1 MKIVKKSLFYIDEN
15 DRIIITDKYA
25 LERFKSVI
33 SSEVFFRLE
42 YEPDGFFISSNHIN
56 SILFNIC
63 AIKKY
68 ELQMEVLNY
77 SNEMGTFPYC
87 YTREDAIKLFTA
99 ILEIFI
105 NQNN

>member
-1 MKIVKKSLFYIDEN
+1 MKIVKKSLFYVDEN

-33 SSEVFFRLE
+33 YSEVFFRLE

-63 AIKKY
+63 GVKKY

>member
-1 MKIVKKSLFYIDEN
+1 MKIVKKNLFYIDEY

-25 LERFKSVI
+25 LDRFKSVI
-33 SSEVFFRLE
+33 SSVVFFRLD

-63 AIKKY
+63 DVKKY
-68 ELQMEVLNY
+68 ELQMEVLDY
-77 SNEMGTFPYC
+77 SNRMGTFPYC

-105 NQNN
+105 NKNN

>member
-1 MKIVKKSLFYIDEN
+1 MKIVKKNIFYIDEY

-25 LERFKSVI
+25 LEKFKSMI
-33 SSEVFFRLE
+33 PSGILFRLE

-63 AIKKY
+63 GVKKY
-68 ELQMEVLNY
+68 ELQMEILDY

>member
-1 MKIVKKSLFYIDEN
+1 MKIVKKSLFYLDDN

-25 LERFKSVI
+25 LEKLKNVVSF
-33 SSEVFFRLE
+33 EVFFRLE
-42 YEPDGFFISSNHIN
+42 YEPDGFFISSNYIN

-63 AIKKY
+63 GVKKY
-68 ELQMEVLNY
+68 ELQMKVLGY
-77 SNEMGTFPYC
+77 SDEMGTFPYC
-87 YTREDAIKLFTA
+87 HTKEDAIKLFTA

>member
-1 MKIVKKSLFYIDEN
+1 MKIVKKNIFYIDEY

-25 LERFKSVI
+25 LEKLKNMTSF
-33 SSEVFFRLE
+33 EVFFRLE
-42 YEPDGFFISSNHIN
+42 CEPDGFFISSNYIN

-63 AIKKY
+63 DVKKY
-68 ELQMEVLNY
+68 VLQMKVLGY
-77 SNEMGTFPYC
+77 SDGMGTFPYC
-87 YTREDAIKLFTA
+87 RTREDAIKLFTA

>member
-33 SSEVFFRLE
+33 SSEVFFRLD

>member
-1 MKIVKKSLFYIDEN
+1 MKIVKKSLFYVDEN

-25 LERFKSVI
+25 LEKIKNVI
-33 SSEVFFRLE
+33 SSEIFFRLY

-63 AIKKY
+63 AVKKY
-68 ELQMEVLNY
+68 ELQMDVLNY
-77 SNEMGTFPYC
+77 SNGMGTFPYC
-87 YTREDAIKLFTA
+87 YTREDAIKLFSD

-105 NQNN
+105 NNNN

>member
-1 MKIVKKSLFYIDEN
+1 MKIVKKSLFYVDEN

-25 LERFKSVI
+25 LEKIKNVI
-33 SSEVFFRLE
+33 SSEIFFRLY

-56 SILFNIC
+56 SILFDRC

-68 ELQMEVLNY
+68 ELQMKVLGY
-77 SNEMGTFPYC
+77 SDGMGRFPYC
-87 YTREDAIKLFTA
+87 RTKEDVIKLFTA

-105 NQNN
+105 NKNN

>member
-1 MKIVKKSLFYIDEN
+1 MKIVKKSLFYLDDN

-25 LERFKSVI
+25 LEKLKNVI
-33 SSEVFFRLE
+33 PSEIFFRLE

-63 AIKKY
+63 AVKKY
-68 ELQMEVLNY
+68 ELQMKILDY
-77 SNEMGTFPYC
+77 SNEIGTFPYC
-87 YTREDAIKLFTA
+87 YTREDAIKLFSA

-105 NQNN
+105 NNNN

>member
-1 MKIVKKSLFYIDEN
+1 MKIVKKSLFYLDDN

-25 LERFKSVI
+25 LEKIKNVI
-33 SSEVFFRLE
+33 FYDIFFRLH

-63 AIKKY
+63 DVKKY
-68 ELQMEVLNY
+68 ELQMKILGY
-77 SNEMGTFPYC
+77 SDEMGTFPYC

-99 ILEIFI
+99 ILEMFI
-105 NQNN
+105 N

>member
-1 MKIVKKSLFYIDEN
+1 MKIVKKNIFYIDEY
-15 DRIIITDKYA
+15 DRIIITDKYV
-25 LERFKSVI
+25 LEKFKSVI
-33 SSEVFFRLE
+33 SSEVFFRLD

-63 AIKKY
+63 AVKKY

-77 SNEMGTFPYC
+77 SNGMGTFPYC

-105 NQNN
+105 NNNN

>member
-1 MKIVKKSLFYIDEN
+1 MKIVKKSLFYVDEN
-15 DRIIITDKYA
+15 DHIIITDKYA
-25 LERFKSVI
+25 LEKIKNVI
-33 SSEVFFRLE
+33 SSEIFFRLY

-56 SILFNIC
+56 SILFNMC

-68 ELQMEVLNY
+68 ELQMEILDY

-87 YTREDAIKLFTA
+87 YTREDAIKLFSA

>member
-1 MKIVKKSLFYIDEN
+1 MRIVKKSLFYLDDN

-25 LERFKSVI
+25 LEKLKNVI

-42 YEPDGFFISSNHIN
+42 YEPDGFFISSNYIN

-68 ELQMEVLNY
+68 ELQMKVLGY
-77 SNEMGTFPYC
+77 SDGMGTFPC
-87 YTREDAIKLFTA
+87 CRTREDAIKLFSA

-105 NQNN
+105 NKNN

>member
-33 SSEVFFRLE
+33 SSEVFFRLD

-63 AIKKY
+63 DVKKY
-68 ELQMEVLNY
+68 VLQMEVLNY

-87 YTREDAIKLFTA
+87 YTREDAIKLFSA

-105 NQNN
+105 NNNN

>member
-15 DRIIITDKYA
+15 DRIIITDQYA
-25 LERFKSVI
+25 LEKLKNVI
-33 SSEVFFRLE
+33 SSELFFRLD

-56 SILFNIC
+56 SILFRIC
-63 AIKKY
+63 SVEKY

-87 YTREDAIKLFTA
+87 YTREDAIKLFSA

-105 NQNN
+105 NNNN

>member
-1 MKIVKKSLFYIDEN
+1 MKIVKKNIFYLDEY

-25 LERFKSVI
+25 LEKFKSVI
-33 SSEVFFRLE
+33 PSGILFRLE

-63 AIKKY
+63 AVKKY
-68 ELQMEVLNY
+68 ELQMEVLDY
-77 SNEMGTFPYC
+77 SNEKGTFPYC
-87 YTREDAIKLFTA
+87 YTKEDAIKLFTA

>member
-1 MKIVKKSLFYIDEN
+1 MKIVKKSLFYVDEN
-15 DRIIITDKYA
+15 DHIIITDKYA
-25 LERFKSVI
+25 LEKFKSMI
-33 SSEVFFRLE
+33 PSGILFRLE

-56 SILFNIC
+56 SILFDRC

-68 ELQMEVLNY
+68 ELQMKVLGY
-77 SNEMGTFPYC
+77 SDEMGTFPYC
-87 YTREDAIKLFTA
+87 HTKEDAIKLFAA

>member
-1 MKIVKKSLFYIDEN
+1 MKIVKKSLFYVDEN

-25 LERFKSVI
+25 LEKIKNVI
-33 SSEVFFRLE
+33 SSDIFFRLH

-63 AIKKY
+63 DVKKY
-68 ELQMEVLNY
+68 VLQMKVLGY
-77 SNEMGTFPYC
+77 SDGMGTFPYC
-87 YTREDAIKLFTA
+87 RTREDAIKLFTA

>member
-25 LERFKSVI
+25 LEKFKSMI
-33 SSEVFFRLE
+33 PSGILFRLE

-68 ELQMEVLNY
+68 ELQIENVFGVFENVFEKNMFKFNSY
-77 SNEMGTFPYC
+77 KSSF
-87 YTREDAIKLFTA
+87 DKK
-99 ILEIFI
+99 
-105 NQNN
+105 

>member
-1 MKIVKKSLFYIDEN
+1 MKIVKKSLFYVDEN

-25 LERFKSVI
+25 LEKFKSMI
-33 SSEVFFRLE
+33 PSGILFRLE

>member
-25 LERFKSVI
+25 LEKLKNVI
-33 SSEVFFRLE
+33 SSEISFRLD
-42 YEPDGFFISSNHIN
+42 YEPDGFFISSNYIN
-56 SILFNIC
+56 SILFRKC
-63 AIKKY
+63 SVKKY

-87 YTREDAIKLFTA
+87 YTREDAIKLFAA

-105 NQNN
+105 NNNN